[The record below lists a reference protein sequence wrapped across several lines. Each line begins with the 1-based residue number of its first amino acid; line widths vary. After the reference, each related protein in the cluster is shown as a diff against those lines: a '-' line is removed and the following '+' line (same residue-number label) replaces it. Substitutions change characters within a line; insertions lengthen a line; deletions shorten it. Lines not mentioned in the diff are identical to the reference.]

1 VEQQYRKWYA
11 INDGLFATEGGT
23 AMPRTRWYAL
33 VIWLIAMGV
42 WVAQALAQSRHF
54 VVDLTHPIPTFQQG
68 DVGQADLSK
77 PFGNSRPI
85 ASFSSQAVLV
95 GLPNFPT
102 GDGHFTLNRIILG
115 EHHGTHL
122 DAPGHFANKPET
134 TEMQSPDRRTTDQLE
149 SKDLTGP
156 VVLLDI
162 ARRVQ
167 AELDKNGGTPDPDA
181 KKTNFS
187 DASGNVVTA
196 ADIDAIASQ
205 LADGVWLIVHT
216 GWSRFYWQSGP
227 GLEGPYING
236 FNFPGVSKAAIDR
249 LIALEEQKKIRI
261 NGLGADQI
269 QVDTGANAGAP
280 QFGKGTFPG
289 HVRGLQRGWKMLEN
303 LANTELLAQAKP
315 GSCTLFVGALK
326 HVGGSGGAARVF
338 AQCERP

>member
-1 VEQQYRKWYA
+1 
-11 INDGLFATEGGT
+11 L
-23 AMPRTRWYAL
+23 
-33 VIWLIAMGV
+33 
-42 WVAQALAQSRHF
+42 
-54 VVDLTHPIPTFQQG
+54 
-68 DVGQADLSK
+68 
-77 PFGNSRPI
+77 
-85 ASFSSQAVLV
+85 
-95 GLPNFPT
+95 
-102 GDGHFTLNRIILG
+102 TLNSIILG

-122 DAPGHFANKPET
+122 DAPGHFANKPDT
-134 TEMQSPDRRTTDQLE
+134 TEMPSPDRRTTDQLE

-167 AELDKNGGTPDPDA
+167 AELDKNGGKPDPDP

-196 ADIDAIASQ
+196 ADIDAIAGQ

-216 GWSRFYWQSGP
+216 GWSRFYWESGP

-249 LIALEEQKKIRI
+249 LIELEDQKKLRI
-261 NGLGADQI
+261 NGLGADQTQI
-269 QVDTGANAGAP
+269 DTGANAGAP
-280 QFGKGTFPG
+280 QFGKGAFPA
-289 HVRGLQRGWKMLEN
+289 HVQGLQRGWKLLEN

-315 GSCTLFVGALK
+315 GGCALFVGALK
-326 HVGGSGGAARVF
+326 HVGGSGGAARIF